1 MARIKLELPQQFIA
15 SFRIPVR
22 ITDIN
27 YGNHLG
33 NDSLVG
39 IIHEARMQWLQN
51 YGFTEMNVI
60 NTSLIM
66 NELVVTFKNEAFY
79 KEILEVDIFAG
90 EIARAGFELY
100 YSLSAVRQEKLILI
114 ALAKTEL
121 VCFNYS
127 EKKVESIPEELKA
140 ILLIKK

>member
-1 MARIKLELPQQFIA
+1 MARIKLELPQQIIA

-39 IIHEARMQWLQN
+39 IIHEARMQFLQN
-51 YGFTEMNVI
+51 YGFTEMNVM

-79 KEILEVDIFAG
+79 KEFLEVDIFVG
-90 EIARAGFELY
+90 EIARVGFELY
-100 YSLSAVRQEKLILI
+100 YSLSAVRQQKPILI
-114 ALAKTEL
+114 ALAKTGL

-127 EKKVESIPEELKA
+127 EKKVESIPEELKS

>member
-1 MARIKLELPQQFIA
+1 MARIKLGLPQQIIA

-51 YGFTEMNVI
+51 FGFTEMNVM
-60 NTSLIM
+60 NSSLIM

-79 KEILEVDIFAG
+79 KEILEVDIFVG
-90 EIARAGFELY
+90 EISSVGFELY
-100 YSLSAVRQEKLILI
+100 YSMSVVRQEKSILI
-114 ALAKTEL
+114 TLAKTGL

-127 EKKVESIPEELKA
+127 EKKVESIPEELKS
-140 ILLIKK
+140 ILLSKK